1 MEEQLK
7 LSAKSQTSG
16 QSREHRVSKI
26 RLGGQQNLF
35 ITIKY
40 QNCMFL
46 GVWLMGEVFPLLPRE
61 QIFPQLIKLHLGNEG
76 ALTLFVME
84 VERTVAGALQSSLS
98 LV

>member
-26 RLGGQQNLF
+26 RLGGQRSLF

-46 GVWLMGEVFPLLPRE
+46 GIWLLGDFFPLLPRE
-61 QIFPQLIKLHLGNEG
+61 QIFPQLIELHLGNEG

-84 VERTVAGALQSSLS
+84 MERAVVCALQ
-98 LV
+98 